1 MSDKAQREGGPRDL
15 SKDETG
21 LSPQTDGDLND
32 TELEKVSGGIGFLR
46 DGSNI
51 VLNEKDGEAVTGE
64 AAFRV

>member
-1 MSDKAQREGGPRDL
+1 MSDKAQREDGPRDT
-15 SKDETG
+15 SKDEAG
-21 LSPQTDGDLND
+21 FSPQTDGDLND